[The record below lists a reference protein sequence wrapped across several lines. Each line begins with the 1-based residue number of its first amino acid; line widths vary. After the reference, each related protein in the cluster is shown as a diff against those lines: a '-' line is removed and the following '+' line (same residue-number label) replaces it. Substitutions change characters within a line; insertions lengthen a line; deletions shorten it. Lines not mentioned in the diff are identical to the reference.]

1 MPYHFF
7 HLLLALSFFF
17 LCELSLQDIRFKKI
31 YLAVSG
37 LVEVL

>member
-1 MPYHFF
+1 MPYNFF

-17 LCELSLQDIRFKKI
+17 LCELSLQDIHFKKI
-31 YLAVSG
+31 YLAMSD

>member
-17 LCELSLQDIRFKKI
+17 LCELSLQDMHLKKI
-31 YLAVSG
+31 YWAVSG